1 LELLELLEL
10 LEVLGLLEL
19 VEEGVNSLGDGPG
32 DVRRLSVMGPGD
44 IEQDKLKCAEGV
56 VGT

>member
-1 LELLELLEL
+1 LELLE
-10 LEVLGLLEL
+10 LLEL
-19 VEEGVNSLGDGPG
+19 VEEGVNSLDDGPG
-32 DVRRLSVMGPGD
+32 DVRRLSVMEPGG